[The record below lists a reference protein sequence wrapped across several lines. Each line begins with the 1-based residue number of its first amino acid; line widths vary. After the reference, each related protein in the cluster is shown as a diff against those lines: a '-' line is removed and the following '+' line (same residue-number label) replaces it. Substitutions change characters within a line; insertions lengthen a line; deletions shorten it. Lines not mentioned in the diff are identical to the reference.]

1 MSQPSYCS
9 EEEKKRLRI
18 LVIIDGL
25 MILLLLGNLAWMVFD
40 WFFAFPPFH
49 EFFQANFPFF
59 YRLYE
64 PVHLKYWSYDLIFTT
79 IYILEFFLR
88 WCLSILWKEYHRWFF
103 YPAIHVYDFIG
114 SIPGPFRWLRLFR
127 IIAFSA
133 RLNKLVRIDNIFYR
147 KFRKYKDVIMEE
159 IADRVVVNV
168 LNDMQ
173 TELRTGTPLF
183 KRIIQEVIRPK
194 RQVLTELLVD
204 KLRTVAR
211 DMDDIFNQEM
221 RLYIE
226 GCIRKALT
234 SSDDIRLLE
243 KIPGAGKMI
252 SRRVENM
259 AADLAFN
266 TVDKIFRDIHAPE
279 NDRVLH
285 ELAGKIIDG
294 ILAEAKGDLNGEMVE
309 IINKTIDVVKEQ
321 VNEKQWKIKEIQ
333 ESAAS
338 MEPDQDRNDEC
349 QHHP

>member
-1 MSQPSYCS
+1 MSEPSYCS
-9 EEEKKRLRI
+9 EEEKKHLKI
-18 LVIIDGL
+18 FVIIDGVML
-25 MILLLLGNLAWMVFD
+25 LLLLGNLAWMVFD

-49 EFFQANFPFF
+49 DFFQAGFPRF
-59 YRLYE
+59 YPLYE
-64 PVHLKYWSYDLIFTT
+64 PVHLKYWSYDLVFAA
-79 IYILEFFLR
+79 IYLFEFFLR

-114 SIPGPFRWLRLFR
+114 CIPGPFRWLRLFR
-127 IIAFSA
+127 VIAFSA
-133 RLNKLVRIDNIFYR
+133 RLNKLVRIDNIIS
-147 KFRKYKDVIMEE
+147 RKYHKYRDVLMEE
-159 IADRVVVNV
+159 ISDRVVVNV

-183 KRIIQEVIRPK
+183 KRVIQEVIRPK
-194 RQVLTELLVD
+194 RQALTGLLVD

-211 DMDDIFNQEM
+211 DMNDIFDQEM

-226 GCIRKALT
+226 GCIKKALT
-234 SSDDIRLLE
+234 SSEDIRLLE

-259 AADLAFN
+259 AADIAFN

-294 ILAEAKGDLNGEMVE
+294 VLAEAKGDLSGEMVE
-309 IINKTIDVVKEQ
+309 IINKTIDVVKDQ
-321 VNEKQWKIKEIQ
+321 VDEKQWKIKERR
-333 ESAAS
+333 EKAAPVS
-338 MEPDQDRNDEC
+338 PQC
-349 QHHP
+349 

>member
-1 MSQPSYCS
+1 MLNQPFHST
-9 EEEKKRLRI
+9 EEGKKRLRI
-18 LVIIDGL
+18 LVIIDGV

-49 EFFQANFPFF
+49 DFFQANFPHF
-59 YRLYE
+59 YRFYE
-64 PVHLKYWSYDLIFTT
+64 PVHLKYWSYDLVFAA
-79 IYILEFFLR
+79 IYLFEFFLR
-88 WCLSILWKEYHRWFF
+88 WYLSVLWKEYHRWFF

-114 SIPGPFRWLRLFR
+114 CIPGPFRWLRLFR
-127 IIAFSA
+127 VVAFSA
-133 RLNKLVRIDNIFYR
+133 RLNKLVRIDNIVFR
-147 KFRKYKDVIMEE
+147 KFHKYRDVFMEE
-159 IADRVVVNV
+159 ISDRVVVNV

-173 TELRTGTPLF
+173 TELQTGTPLF
-183 KRIIQEVIRPK
+183 KRVIQEVIRPK

-211 DMDDIFNQEM
+211 DMNDIFDQEM

-234 SSDDIRLLE
+234 SSEDIRLLE

-252 SRRVENM
+252 SRRVEIM
-259 AADLAFN
+259 ASDIAFH

-294 ILAEAKGDLNGEMVE
+294 ILAEAKGDLNSEMVD
-309 IINKTIDVVKEQ
+309 IINKTIDVIKEQ
-321 VNEKQWKIKEIQ
+321 VAEKQWKIKEMQ
-333 ESAAS
+333 EKAVCR
-338 MEPDQDRNDEC
+338 EK
-349 QHHP
+349 

>member
-9 EEEKKRLRI
+9 EENKQRLKI
-18 LVIIDGL
+18 FVIIDGV
-25 MILLLLGNLAWMVFD
+25 MVILLLGNLAWMVFD

-49 EFFQANFPFF
+49 EFFHDNFPVF

-64 PVHLKYWSYDLIFTT
+64 PVHLKYWSYDLVFAAIFL
-79 IYILEFFLR
+79 LEFFLR
-88 WCLSILWKEYHRWFF
+88 WSLSVLWKEYHRWFF

-114 SIPGPFRWLRLFR
+114 CIPGPFRWLRLFR
-127 IIAFSA
+127 IIAFST
-133 RLNKLVRIDNIFYR
+133 RLNKLVQIDSIVFR
-147 KFRKYKDVIMEE
+147 KFHKYRDVIMEE
-159 IADRVVVNV
+159 ISDRVVVNV

-183 KRIIQEVIRPK
+183 KRVIQEVIRPK
-194 RQVLTELLVD
+194 RQALTELLVD

-211 DMDDIFNQEM
+211 DMNDIFDQEM

-234 SSDDIRLLE
+234 GSEDIRLLE

-252 SRRVENM
+252 SRRVESM
-259 AADLAFN
+259 AADIAFN

-294 ILAEAKGDLNGEMVE
+294 VLAEAKGDLSGEMVE
-309 IINKTIDVVKEQ
+309 IINKTIDVIKEQ
-321 VNEKQWKIKEIQ
+321 VGEKQWKIKEINEKSVAISRQ
-333 ESAAS
+333 
-338 MEPDQDRNDEC
+338 C
-349 QHHP
+349 

>member
-1 MSQPSYCS
+1 LNQPYCGT
-9 EEEKKRLRI
+9 EKDKTHLKI
-18 LVIIDGL
+18 LVAIDGV

-40 WFFAFPPFH
+40 WFFAFPPCH
-49 EFFQANFPFF
+49 EFFQERFPVF
-59 YRLYE
+59 YRYYE
-64 PVHLKYWSYDLIFTT
+64 PVHVKYWSYDLVFAAIF
-79 IYILEFFLR
+79 LFEFFLR
-88 WCLSILWKEYHRWFF
+88 WGLSVLWKEYHRWFF
-103 YPAIHVYDFIG
+103 YPAIHIYDFIG
-114 SIPGPFRWLRLFR
+114 FIPGPFRWLRLFR

-133 RLNKLVRIDNIFYR
+133 RLNKLVRIDNIVS
-147 KFRKYKDVIMEE
+147 RKYHKYRDVLMEE
-159 IADRVVVNV
+159 ISDRVVVNV

-173 TELRTGTPLF
+173 TELQTGTPMF

-204 KLRTVAR
+204 KLRTVAK
-211 DMDDIFNQEM
+211 DMNDIFDQEM
-221 RLYIE
+221 RIYIE

-234 SSDDIRLLE
+234 SSDDIRFLE

-259 AADLAFN
+259 AADMAFH

-294 ILAEAKGDLNGEMVE
+294 ILAEAKGDLSGEMVE

-321 VNEKQWKIKEIQ
+321 VAEKQWKIKE
-333 ESAAS
+333 
-338 MEPDQDRNDEC
+338 MQDKAVCRET
-349 QHHP
+349 